1 MTSVTRQADVKDV
14 TGTWR
19 KAWVFTHQGET
30 YRISEAAEG
39 LIMLILEG
47 DFWKSVQPDQQ
58 GKVLEA
64 LRAEWRA
71 GNVEDTPK
79 E

>member
-19 KAWVFTHQGET
+19 KAWFYTYQGET

-39 LIMLILEG
+39 LIMLIQKG

-58 GKVLEA
+58 GEVLEA

-71 GNVEDTPK
+71 GNVDNTMK
-79 E
+79 D